1 MTRWTELAESATAL
15 ERWLLPPACLLC
27 GEPVAGSDGE
37 SLACGLCRSRWEP
50 IPSPWCPRCGQPS
63 DPGMECRIC
72 PEWPAGFGPVQ
83 SAVWLGDSARRAV
96 HLLKYEGWWR
106 IGESLAL
113 AMRGMAVLAGAD
125 ALVPVPLGRA
135 RRQRRG
141 YNQSAAIATPLGAL
155 LGTPVTEAALVRH
168 RETSSQTRL
177 TPDARRANLSGAF
190 RPGTGVRGRRLV
202 LVDDV
207 FTTGATL
214 AEAGAALLAGGAL
227 AVHAVTFARARRPLD
242 DLTHIDSFEDGT

>member
-1 MTRWTELAESATAL
+1 VTLWTELADSTASL

-27 GEPVAGSDGE
+27 GDPVASSDGE

-50 IPSPWCPRCGQPS
+50 VPAPWCQRCGQPS
-63 DPGMECRIC
+63 DAGMECRIC
-72 PEWPAGFGPVQ
+72 PEWPPGFGPVR
-83 SAVWLGDSARRAV
+83 SAAWLGDSARRAV

-113 AMRGMAVLAGAD
+113 AMRGLDALTGAD
-125 ALVPVPLGRA
+125 TLVPIPLGRA
-135 RRQRRG
+135 RQHRRG
-141 YNQSAAIATPLGAL
+141 YNQSTAIATPLGAL
-155 LGTPVTEAALVRH
+155 VGLPVTASALVRH
-168 RETSSQTRL
+168 RETTSQTRL
-177 TPDARRANLSGAF
+177 TPDARRANLTGAF
-190 RPGTGVRGRRLV
+190 RPGAGVRGRRLV

-214 AEAGAALLAGGAL
+214 AEAAAALLAGGAL

-242 DLTHIDSFEDGT
+242 DLTHIDSYRDGT